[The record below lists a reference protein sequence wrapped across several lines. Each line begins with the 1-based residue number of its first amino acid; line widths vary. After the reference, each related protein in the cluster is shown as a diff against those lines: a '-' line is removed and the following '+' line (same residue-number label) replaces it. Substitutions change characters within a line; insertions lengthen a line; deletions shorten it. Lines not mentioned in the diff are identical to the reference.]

1 MKLLSCKLYHTVYL
15 LSRFLINS
23 YENAFLW
30 HIIKQKTKGL
40 IPDVH
45 VLSNTYVLF
54 CHNFDIFYHR
64 CLDNYRI

>member
-1 MKLLSCKLYHTVYL
+1 MKLLSCILYHTVYL

-45 VLSNTYVLF
+45 VLKVTHMYYFVTILTYSTIDV
-54 CHNFDIFYHR
+54 
-64 CLDNYRI
+64 